1 MKYLNKIATAF
12 CAAALGVLALTSCE
26 GGELYKVNA
35 PDWVAAKVDS
45 IAEANKPEELVGMM
59 DDYYTIGATDYSS
72 PWWSAFSKYYVIP
85 DGTKWNAEIGVYPN
99 PDNVYYKNLCLV
111 VTNDVDRGGN
121 GYAEYGA
128 IRYDLTGDSVKWNS
142 QWGKLWFKYSTS
154 TLGMSPDEATSKDPN
169 SQKLAGKMTLTVDR
183 SKEGE
188 FIIKMDNGTAV
199 KTYNQPYELGSGE
212 NIRCFFVVDGSYLQ
226 FLTTNIEP
234 IGGCTS
240 KEDKQ
245 PLSMVLNNVPS
256 EIQQGIELEEAMKG
270 VTATVTYE
278 QDIVAEVPADKLIIN
293 SIPDIANPGKKTL
306 VVMYNKTFKDVVA
319 NTPIM
324 ASAEFEVVPSADK
337 MTSLVVKTA
346 PKRTNYYYYNSAAV
360 SDVKDRTLVFDREG
374 LELTATYEGGYTSSY
389 NLDSLEYG
397 TVKAQAGTQAVT
409 LKAKNGKTV
418 TVNVTVSES
427 ALKLHKM
434 AEKDLGTEDCAT
446 GWWSVFTN
454 DVKVPAGETYQVD
467 FTNYGNTIN
476 NWSNFVVILRN
487 SKLAESA
494 VVRADYFGWGAGYD
508 GNPDLRVG
516 DVSIL
521 PPAEPAD
528 ENAAWWSKW
537 RESMNGAK
545 VSLYITNLNNGT
557 ADVQAVMKGSDGTT
571 YKLYYLNIKAVEP
584 DDMNFSFTVD
594 GSYLVF

>member
-12 CAAALGVLALTSCE
+12 CAAALGMLALTSCE
-26 GGELYKVNA
+26 GGDLYKVNA

-72 PWWSAFSKYYVIP
+72 PWWSSFSKYYVIP

-111 VTNDVDRGGN
+111 VSNDVDRGGD

-128 IRYDLTGDSVKWNS
+128 IRYDLTGDTIAWNS

-154 TLGMSPDEATSKDPN
+154 TLGMSPDPDSKKDPN
-169 SQKLAGKMTLTVDR
+169 AQKLAGKMTLTVDR

-212 NIRCFFVVDGSYLQ
+212 DIRCFLVVDGSYLQ

-256 EIQQGIELEEAMKG
+256 EIQQGIELEEAMKN

-278 QDIVAEVPADKLIIN
+278 QDIVAEVPADKLIFN
-293 SIPDIANPGKKTL
+293 SIPDIADPGKKTL

-324 ASAEFEVVPSADK
+324 ASAEFEVVPPADK
-337 MTSLVVKTA
+337 MTSLVLKTA

-360 SDVKDRTLVFDREG
+360 SGVKDRILTFDPEG
-374 LELTATYEGGYTSSY
+374 LELTATYEGGYTTSY

-397 TVKAQAGTQAVT
+397 VIKAQAGTQAVT
-409 LKAKNGKTV
+409 VKAKNGKTV

-434 AEKDLGTEDCAT
+434 AEKDLGTEDCTA
-446 GWWSVFTN
+446 GWWSVFTK
-454 DVKVPAGETYQVD
+454 DVKVPAGETYQID
-467 FTNYGNTIN
+467 FTNYGSMVA
-476 NWSNFVVILRN
+476 NWNNFVVILRKAN
-487 SKLAESA
+487 LAEYA

-508 GNPDLRVG
+508 GNPNLRIG

-521 PPAEPAD
+521 PPPEPVD
-528 ENAAWWSKW
+528 ENAAWWSEW

-545 VSLYITNLNNGT
+545 VSLYITNCNNGQ
-557 ADVQAVMKGSDGTT
+557 ADIQAVMKGTDGET
-571 YKLYYLNIKAVEP
+571 YKLYYLGISTIDP
-584 DDMNFSFTVD
+584 SDLNFSFTCD

>member
-1 MKYLNKIATAF
+1 MKHLNKIASAF
-12 CAAALGVLALTSCE
+12 CAAALGMLALTSCE

-35 PDWVAAKVDS
+35 PDWISAKVDS
-45 IAEANKPEELVGMM
+45 IKQANTPEELVGMM
-59 DDYYTIGATDYSS
+59 DDYYLIGNTDFTAGFFTLGKTYIV
-72 PWWSAFSKYYVIP
+72 PAGV
-85 DGTKWNAEIGVYPN
+85 KWNAEFTLTVN
-99 PDNVYYKNLCLV
+99 PDNKYYKNFYIVLNDYNGALGDEYGVIRFDNDPSKNSEWNTVGTEIDRSLV
-111 VTNDVDRGGN
+111 SGTFTNSSGADDVDPSVQKFN
-121 GYAEYGA
+121 GK
-128 IRYDLTGDSVKWNS
+128 I
-142 QWGKLWFKYSTS
+142 
-154 TLGMSPDEATSKDPN
+154 
-169 SQKLAGKMTLTVDR
+169 TLTVNR
-183 SKEGE
+183 AEGGL
-188 FIIKMDNGTAV
+188 FIEMRNGDLV
-199 KTYNQPYELGSGE
+199 KTYNQKSSFPSTGSEKDLACRIGVE
-212 NIRCFFVVDGSYLQ
+212 GSFVQ

-245 PLSMVLNNVPS
+245 PVSMVLNNVPS
-256 EIQQGIELEEAMKG
+256 QILQGIELEEAMKG

-278 QDIVAEVPADKLIIN
+278 QDVVAEVEAGDLVFN

-306 VVMYNKTFKDVVA
+306 VVMYAKTTNGAAAVK
-319 NTPIM
+319 PIM

-360 SDVKDRTLVFDREG
+360 SDVKDRTFVFDREG

-389 NLDSLEYG
+389 SLDSLEYG

-434 AEKDLGTEDCAT
+434 AEKDLGTEDCTA
-446 GWWSVFTN
+446 GWWSVFTK
-454 DVKVPAGETYQVD
+454 DVKVPAGETYQID
-467 FTNYGNTIN
+467 FTNYGSMAN
-476 NWSNFVVILRN
+476 NWNNFVVILRKAN
-487 SKLAESA
+487 LQEYA
-494 VVRADYFGWGAGYD
+494 VMRADYYGWGAGYD

-528 ENAAWWSKW
+528 ENAAWWSDW

-545 VSLYITNLNNGT
+545 VSLFITNLNNGT
-557 ADVQAVMKGSDGTT
+557 ADVQAVIKGTDGTT
-571 YKLYYLNIKAVEP
+571 YKLYYLNIKTVAP
-584 DDMNFSFTVD
+584 DDLNFSFTCD